1 MDLLKL
7 NRIKKTKHKQNK
19 DLISRTGRSFI
30 LYEVVYMK
38 ADFEPWWLFE
48 GWEEHI
54 LTRELFHSKNEAELY
69 LKASVLKLRE
79 RYTKEKRK
87 NPYFYA
93 FWSNEEQ
100 CFCDSCDEDLQIF
113 HGLLMLFNGE
123 PLK

>member
-1 MDLLKL
+1 MNLLKL

-79 RYTKEKRK
+79 RYTKEKEKVHTFMHFGQMK
-87 NPYFYA
+87 NNVFVIPAMKIYKFFMDY
-93 FWSNEEQ
+93 
-100 CFCDSCDEDLQIF
+100 
-113 HGLLMLFNGE
+113 
-123 PLK
+123 